1 MITHQILKIK
11 ILKFPKKIRFYSCLP
26 DIDMD
31 YYCDLKNQ
39 ANIKRNIE
47 RRKGIGDIDR
57 VHEIYNLLKVTQP
70 TTESYYSLKETL
82 YQQLANLPNKT
93 HPTVE
98 TYQEDPH
105 VIHEIN
111 VKRDFGTH
119 KPLEFSVITNYL
131 NLIRTDKL
139 GYTCGNKSYY
149 YLGELAELEEALTKY
164 TITNLIKRNF
174 QLVSVPDILSSHVL
188 ESCGMS
194 INSDR
199 TQIYSLDPV
208 YHGPDLYLS
217 GTAEMS
223 LAGLLSNSLTHKKDL
238 PLKLA
243 AVSRCYRAETSNVVE
258 ERGIYRVHQF
268 TKVEMFA
275 VTFPEHSDEML
286 EYIRQTQEELFGPL
300 GLYMKVL
307 DMPPHELGAPAY
319 RKYDIEAWMPGRN
332 KFGEISSCSN
342 CTDYQSRRLNIKY
355 KDGNSEKYTHTL
367 NGTACAIP
375 RMLIALL
382 ETHQDAKGKIHI
394 PTVLQPYM
402 DGKKYISKNTV
413 VPKLK
418 LIKLKK

>member
-1 MITHQILKIK
+1 MITHRILKIK

-111 VKRDFGTH
+111 VKRDFGAH

-199 TQIYSLDPV
+199 TQV
-208 YHGPDLYLS
+208 N
-217 GTAEMS
+217 
-223 LAGLLSNSLTHKKDL
+223 LL
-238 PLKLA
+238 
-243 AVSRCYRAETSNVVE
+243 
-258 ERGIYRVHQF
+258 
-268 TKVEMFA
+268 
-275 VTFPEHSDEML
+275 
-286 EYIRQTQEELFGPL
+286 
-300 GLYMKVL
+300 
-307 DMPPHELGAPAY
+307 
-319 RKYDIEAWMPGRN
+319 
-332 KFGEISSCSN
+332 
-342 CTDYQSRRLNIKY
+342 
-355 KDGNSEKYTHTL
+355 
-367 NGTACAIP
+367 
-375 RMLIALL
+375 
-382 ETHQDAKGKIHI
+382 
-394 PTVLQPYM
+394 
-402 DGKKYISKNTV
+402 
-413 VPKLK
+413 
-418 LIKLKK
+418 